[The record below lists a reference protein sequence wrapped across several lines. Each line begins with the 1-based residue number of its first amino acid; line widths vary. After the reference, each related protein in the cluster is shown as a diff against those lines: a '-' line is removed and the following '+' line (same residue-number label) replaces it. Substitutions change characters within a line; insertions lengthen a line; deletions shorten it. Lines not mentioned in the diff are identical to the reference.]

1 MPSDPE
7 EVDGLVEPEPSNTL
21 PLVRVGVVLA
31 VLCLFLYTAA
41 RLNAPQGC
49 AVIHIKG
56 SLAGGK
62 ESRVTYEGARGV
74 ITVEGGNFN
83 QLVQA
88 ADRLALFF
96 LGVSGEQYNLN
107 LKGEMRTYEIPFPVK
122 TVDGGMT
129 EIMVGMRSN
138 PSRLGDIPV
147 DDQEGLERFIEA
159 RPARFAFAF
168 HPNAGGEDVVAAT
181 EVSTALALRFSY
193 QNTTDDILT
202 FNEATGGV
210 HSLETALE
218 ACT

>member
-1 MPSDPE
+1 MPSKRE
-7 EVDGLVEPEPSNTL
+7 EDELGEPEPSNML
-21 PLVRVGVVLA
+21 PLVRVCVVLA
-31 VLCLFLYTAA
+31 VLCLLLYTAA
-41 RLNAPQGC
+41 RLNAPRGC

-74 ITVEGGNFN
+74 ITVEGGDFN
-83 QLVQA
+83 QLVRA
-88 ADRLALFF
+88 ADRLALLF

-107 LKGEMRTYEIPFPVK
+107 LMGEMRTYEIPFPVQ
-122 TVDGGMT
+122 TIDGGTT

-138 PSRLGDIPV
+138 PSRLGDVPV
-147 DDQEGLERFIEA
+147 DDLEGLERFIKA

-168 HPNAGGEDVVAAT
+168 HPRAGGEDVVAAT
-181 EVSTALALRFSY
+181 EVSTALALRFTY
-193 QNTTDDILT
+193 LNTTDDIMT
-202 FNEATGGV
+202 FDDATGGV